1 MSNTDSLFISLQ
13 MMATKR
19 PGTPEGAVGIL
30 FESEKVYF
38 GDFREIMLKHGDY
51 LGVCFLSHCL
61 SGGMGIPSLPN
72 CKLRIFKRVASSHQ
86 SLRRYMK
93 SEDAS
98 DTDALIRII
107 EDEFID
113 IYSGVGP
120 RKSLQ
125 DIRLSLW
132 NEKIS
137 LCNDEDN
144 AKTLL
149 AKLAPTRK
157 TLRCLVHMA
166 CFAVGQVTKQPKS
179 PLDLKSLGSYDGA
192 TNWIWDVPDLT
203 PTKTRDMEIFEGVP
217 LGCGCFSKCTL
228 DKCSCLKFAGS
239 CCSACICSCK

>member
-1 MSNTDSLFISLQ
+1 HNDDSFTTFESWLANLESKNFNYKLLQ
-13 MMATKR
+13 
-19 PGTPEGAVGIL
+19 L
-30 FESEKVYF
+30 FET
-38 GDFREIMLKHGDY
+38 L
-51 LGVCFLSHCL
+51 VCTLLHL
-61 SGGMGIPSLPN
+61 VKGIRTQNFDDVIEAL
-72 CKLRIFKRVASSHQ
+72 
-86 SLRRYMK
+86 
-93 SEDAS
+93 

-179 PLDLKSLGSYDGA
+179 PLDLNSLGSYDGA
-192 TNWIWDVPDLT
+192 TNWIWDVPDGQALT
-203 PTKTRDMEIFEGVP
+203 LRRQKRETWKYSREFPN
-217 LGCGCFSKCTL
+217 
-228 DKCSCLKFAGS
+228 AH
-239 CCSACICSCK
+239 